1 MSKKDG
7 AVFAKSLFGY
17 KKRDVNEYIR
27 LADENNSEKIKE
39 YEARINE
46 LEETLARERISFQ
59 SQLKELSDEKE
70 DLTKKA
76 EKAKLEFESKLADS
90 QARCASYL
98 KLADAA
104 TLRTESAEA
113 RVNELST
120 QLEIQ
125 KTEINALKS
134 KSEADEKQI
143 SQLNAAIVSLSAIE
157 EKERAEKTKFFK
169 LRRPGFFRIIRK

>member
-39 YEARINE
+39 YEAKINE
-46 LEETLARERISFQ
+46 LEETLARERNAYQ
-59 SQLKELSDEKE
+59 SQLKKLSDEK
-70 DLTKKA
+70 DDVTKKA
-76 EKAKLEFESKLADS
+76 ENAKLEFDRKLADS
-90 QARCASYL
+90 EARCASYL

-104 TLRTESAEA
+104 TLRAESAEA
-113 RVNELST
+113 RVNELSA
-120 QLEIQ
+120 QLDIQ
-125 KTEINALKS
+125 KSEMNALKS

-143 SQLNAAIVSLSAIE
+143 SQLNAAIASLTTFE
-157 EKERAEKTKFFK
+157 EKERSEKTKFFK
-169 LRRPGFFRIIRK
+169 FRRPGFFKIIRK

>member
-27 LADENNSEKIKE
+27 LADESNSEKVKE

-46 LEETLARERISFQ
+46 LEETLACERTAYQ
-59 SQLKELSDEKE
+59 SQLKELSNEK
-70 DLTKKA
+70 DDVTKKA
-76 EKAKLEFESKLADS
+76 EIAKLEFESKLADL

-98 KLADAA
+98 KLADATTFRA
-104 TLRTESAEA
+104 ESAEA

-125 KTEINALKS
+125 RTEINALKS

-143 SQLNAAIVSLSAIE
+143 SQLNTAIVKLSAIE

-169 LRRPGFFRIIRK
+169 LRRPAFFKIIRK